1 MLNKASINE
10 ARKFSNC
17 CICSDFGGFIGYDP
31 FTPSQAVQAGEMVIP
46 RVVDVPNNGKNLA
59 LNIDLR
65 TDKVTVGE
73 TSADAT
79 VTITKD
85 VETRLEYRTKE
96 VEKEVYVENTIKTTK
111 LLNRLMPLPN
121 PQLGLNLSPK
131 RNGDR

>member
-1 MLNKASINE
+1 MKLGNLAI
-10 ARKFSNC
+10 AAFAV
-17 CICSDFGGFIGYDP
+17 IFGGFIGYDP
-31 FTPSQAVQAGEMVIP
+31 FTPSQAVQA
-46 RVVDVPNNGKNLA
+46 NGKNLA

>member
-1 MLNKASINE
+1 MKLRNLAIT
-10 ARKFSNC
+10 AFAV
-17 CICSDFGGFIGYDP
+17 IFGGFIGYDP
-31 FTPSQAVQAGEMVIP
+31 FTPSQTVQAGEMVIP

>member
-1 MLNKASINE
+1 MKLRNLAI
-10 ARKFSNC
+10 AAFAV
-17 CICSDFGGFIGYDP
+17 IFGGFIGYDP

-79 VTITKD
+79 VT
-85 VETRLEYRTKE
+85 
-96 VEKEVYVENTIKTTK
+96 
-111 LLNRLMPLPN
+111 
-121 PQLGLNLSPK
+121 
-131 RNGDR
+131 